1 LPPER
6 HNTRMGSL
14 GIALASFACLFGG
27 ALAGTSLAR
36 VLPKHHLDDDS
47 KKALERGLAIIGTV
61 AGLVLGLLVASATG
75 AYNAQRGYVIQMAA
89 EIALLDRALAHYGP
103 EAAPVR
109 ATLGGDARRLLVEL
123 WPPPGTPPSDSVPGN
138 RRNEAL
144 FDQLEELTPK
154 NAFQTSVK
162 GIAINLALDLGRT
175 RWLIYEGLASSVSV
189 PLLAILIFWFCVT
202 FCGIGIFAPRNATTL
217 VGLALCAIAISGA
230 IYLIVAMYSPF
241 EGLIRIP
248 STALQD
254 TIARL
259 GT

>member
-1 LPPER
+1 
-6 HNTRMGSL
+6 MQMDGL
-14 GIALASFACLFGG
+14 GALIAFACLFGSAFVG
-27 ALAGTSLAR
+27 MSLAR

-47 KKALERGLAIIGTV
+47 KKAIERGLGIIGTV

-75 AYNAQRGYVIQMAA
+75 AYNAQRGYVIQLSS

-103 EAAPVR
+103 EAAPLR
-109 ATLGGDARRLLVEL
+109 AALRGDAQRLLVEL
-123 WPPPGTPPSDSVPGN
+123 WPPPGTPASESLPGN

-154 NAFQTSVK
+154 TAMQTSVK

-189 PLLAILIFWFCVT
+189 PLLVMLVFWFCVT

-217 VGLALCAIAISGA
+217 IGLALCAIAISGA
-230 IYLIVAMYSPF
+230 IYLILAMYSPF
-241 EGLIRIP
+241 QGLIQIP
-248 STALQD
+248 SAALQD
-254 TIARL
+254 TMTRL

>member
-1 LPPER
+1 
-6 HNTRMGSL
+6 MQMDGL
-14 GIALASFACLFGG
+14 GALITFACLFGSAFVG
-27 ALAGTSLAR
+27 MSLAR

-47 KKALERGLAIIGTV
+47 KKAIERGLGIIGTV

-75 AYNAQRGYVIQMAA
+75 AYNAQRGYVIQLSS

-103 EAAPVR
+103 EAAPLR
-109 ATLGGDARRLLVEL
+109 AALRGDAQRLLVEL
-123 WPPPGTPPSDSVPGN
+123 WPPPGTPASESLPGN

-144 FDQLEELTPK
+144 FDQLEGLTPK
-154 NAFQTSVK
+154 TAMQTSVK

-189 PLLAILIFWFCVT
+189 PLLVMLVFWFCVT

-217 VGLALCAIAISGA
+217 IGLALCAIAISGA
-230 IYLIVAMYSPF
+230 IYLILAMYSPF
-241 EGLIRIP
+241 QGLIQIP
-248 STALQD
+248 SAALQD
-254 TIARL
+254 TIPRL